1 MGDKREWRFG
11 CSGVCVGSGGEAAWD
26 QIPGDP
32 RGQPGSVLSL
42 HLDAT
47 MWRRE
52 SRREPKLCEYLTLIL
67 GFSQRSGGG
76 RGLDHMTSGSFFQP
90 QGSVVVRRQIE
101 GNKNRG
107 PWPGFLSVIN
117 LIHCRCHLSVH
128 RLIFSGFLQE
138 QKDLL
143 TSPVLQAASEKWGL
157 RPAKA

>member
-1 MGDKREWRFG
+1 
-11 CSGVCVGSGGEAAWD
+11 
-26 QIPGDP
+26 
-32 RGQPGSVLSL
+32 
-42 HLDAT
+42 
-47 MWRRE
+47 
-52 SRREPKLCEYLTLIL
+52 
-67 GFSQRSGGG
+67 
-76 RGLDHMTSGSFFQP
+76 MTSGSFFQP

-117 LIHCRCHLSVH
+117 LIHSWCHLSVH